1 MNDENHS
8 SAEILQQIR
17 KIQESQREIKIL
29 LKGTQYDEKG
39 LVGEVKENK
48 REVRKIS
55 NKNVGERLSKLEK
68 QSRRIQKT
76 LGGIII
82 AANIIILL
90 VVFWG
95 NIVKIVGS

>member
-8 SAEILQQIR
+8 SAEILQQIQ

-48 REVRKIS
+48 REVRKLS
-55 NKNVGERLSKLEK
+55 NENVSERLFKLEK
-68 QSRRIQKT
+68 HSRRIQRIVY
-76 LGGIII
+76 GIMI
-82 AANIIILL
+82 AGNILILL
-90 VVFWG
+90 VVFWS